1 MTKTEHCS
9 LNQWEADDPV
19 RRTDFNEDNAKIDAA
34 IHAMDAKVD
43 GKAGITALAAV
54 EAKLPR
60 IVTGTYTGTGGTEGV
75 RRITLPG
82 RPKAVLIHTENPST
96 NHYYRSLLITDICIM
111 QFRTTGSVTT
121 NAPGNGYGLEDSG
134 FTIPSSSDQNDTNMS
149 QYYLA
154 VI

>member
-1 MTKTEHCS
+1 MTKTEHYN
-9 LNQWEADDPV
+9 LNQWEADDPI

-82 RPKAVLIHTENPST
+82 RPKAVLIRTEYPGTSHHYISIVMTDVAVIRFHTYSSPKV
-96 NHYYRSLLITDICIM
+96 D
-111 QFRTTGSVTT
+111 
-121 NAPGNGYGLEDSG
+121 APGNCYELEDNG
-134 FTIPSSSDQNDTNMS
+134 FTVPSSCHQNYS
-149 QYYLA
+149 GAPQYYLA